1 MPIAGLRRELV
12 AQARSAQS
20 PRETPRG
27 GSGGGRGSSSQY
39 GTPADSMY
47 GRAGE
52 LAASP
57 LELSGRTERSLLELH
72 SGMMSIKRRLS
83 EGGGLS
89 PAVYAA
95 ASAEP
100 PGLAP
105 GGAAPA
111 PHARQGSEEGVL
123 RWMHRHRVL
132 GLREL
137 VSDEAV
143 DMAINLVQ
151 SELDD
156 IQGTRDR
163 AALGAATR
171 RMLASSSFLSQSISS
186 VEQFLMIQG
195 QANEQQLRLIDA
207 RIAACEGELGRADG
221 EEEWQSCRIQHM
233 CLRKELLK
241 IQHGVTASGA
251 APAATA
257 RAIKLLLRRVEL
269 FLLRFES
276 LRRTTK
282 RLERHLARDAP

>member
-1 MPIAGLRRELV
+1 
-12 AQARSAQS
+12 
-20 PRETPRG
+20 
-27 GSGGGRGSSSQY
+27 
-39 GTPADSMY
+39 MY
-47 GRAGE
+47 GGLGE
-52 LAASP
+52 PASSAAASP
-57 LELSGRTERSLLELH
+57 LEVSGQKERSLVELR
-72 SGMMSIKRRLS
+72 SGMLLIKRRLS

-89 PAVYAA
+89 PTVYAA

-100 PGLAP
+100 AGAAQA
-105 GGAAPA
+105 GAAPLG
-111 PHARQGSEEGVL
+111 RQGSEEGVL

-132 GLREL
+132 GVREL
-137 VSDEAV
+137 INEEAV

-171 RMLASSSFLSQSISS
+171 RMLASSCFLSQSISS
-186 VEQFLMIQG
+186 VEQALMIQG
-195 QANEQQLRLIDA
+195 QANEQQLRFIDA
-207 RIAACEGELGRADG
+207 RIAACEDELGRADG
-221 EEEWQSCRIQHM
+221 EQEWQSCRIQHM

-241 IQHGVTASGA
+241 IQHGVAASGA

-282 RLERHLARDAP
+282 RLERHLARGAQHFL